1 MKKSKVDPARGL
13 TLRRRLLLGGLL
25 AGSLLVSVRAFH
37 LQVLQA
43 EFWRERARNQQGD
56 LVALP
61 APRGAIY
68 DRDGVPLAVSQE
80 VFRISIAPAEVNE
93 RAHLLKLLQK
103 QAHLTRS
110 AAQRA
115 LSPKRAWVV
124 LPGRYGAATRKALH
138 GVRGVYFERDLRRFH
153 PRGPIANELLGTV
166 SVDQRALGGLE
177 LEFDSVLRGRA
188 GRAVTR
194 RAARGP
200 LPGALLELSEPT
212 AGFDLH
218 LTIDADLQE
227 IAREALAAA
236 LTETGAA
243 SGEIVMADPRTGEV
257 LAAVSSK
264 VGAHTWRAVIEPY
277 EPGSTLKP
285 FAVATLVAEKRVRL
299 TDSVFGENGEYTHE
313 GRTIRDVHPH
323 GWLTVAE
330 ALKHSSNVVLAK
342 LAQRLDA
349 QTQYT
354 YLRAFGFGSPT
365 AITYPSEAAGLLR
378 RPAQWTR
385 YSQASLA
392 IGYEISVTPLQM
404 LMAYGALANGGLL
417 MEPRLVREVRTR
429 DGRTMRAWPPESV
442 RRVIPERIAL
452 ELRDVL
458 TDAVVT
464 GTAQAAALGPF
475 AVAGKTGTTRAFAAG
490 RYRSGAYFSTFAGFF
505 PADDPQLVFLVKLD
519 SPRGAYYGGL
529 TAAPVTRATLEAA
542 LAALSTP
549 LDKRAMANAPPPPLR
564 GMPVKAAEPREPASG
579 PFIFVLDAGP
589 LRRPRAS
596 ADAAV
601 TTVPDVSGLP
611 VRDAVHRLHAS
622 GFSVRVHGR
631 GVITGSAPLSGTKM
645 PRGTVVRLAA
655 AEARS

>member
-1 MKKSKVDPARGL
+1 MRKRAADPTHGL
-13 TLRRRLLLGGLL
+13 ALRRQLVLGGLL
-25 AGSLLVSVRAFH
+25 AGSLLLSVRAFR

-43 EFWRERARNQQGD
+43 EAWRERAQHQQGNQ
-56 LVALP
+56 VALP
-61 APRGAIY
+61 APRGGIY

-80 VFRISIAPAEVNE
+80 VFRVNIAAREVKD
-93 RAHLLKLLQK
+93 RAHLSKLLQK
-103 QAHLTRS
+103 HLKLTRA

-115 LSPKRAWVV
+115 VNPKRAWVV
-124 LPGRYGAATRKALH
+124 LPGQYNAATRKALN

-153 PRGPIANELLGTV
+153 PRGEIANELLGAV
-166 SVDQRALGGLE
+166 SMDHRALGGLE

-194 RAARGP
+194 RDVNRKSI
-200 LPGALLELSEPT
+200 PGAWLEVSEPV
-212 AGFDLH
+212 AGHDLH
-218 LTIDADLQE
+218 LTLDADLQE
-227 IAREALAAA
+227 IAREALADA
-236 LTETGAA
+236 LAETRAA

-264 VGAHTWRAVIEPY
+264 AGARSWRAVTEPY

-285 FAVATLVAEKRVRL
+285 FAVATLLAEKRAQL
-299 TDSVFGENGEYTHE
+299 SDSVFGENGEYTHQ
-313 GRTIRDVHPH
+313 GRTIKDVHAY
-323 GWLTVAE
+323 GWLTLAE

-342 LAQRLDA
+342 MSERLDA
-349 QTQYT
+349 QTQYA

-365 AITYPSEAAGLLR
+365 AITYPSEASGLLR

-429 DGRTMRAWPPESV
+429 DGRTTRALPAQSV
-442 RRVIPERIAL
+442 RRVIPERVAHQ
-452 ELRDVL
+452 LRGVL
-458 TDAVVT
+458 TDAVEA
-464 GTAQAAALGPF
+464 GTAQAAALGRF

-549 LDKRAMANAPPPPLR
+549 LDKRAMATAPPPPLR
-564 GMPVKAAEPREPASG
+564 VMPVKASDPGERASG
-579 PFIFVLDAGP
+579 AFIFVLDAGP
-589 LRRPRAS
+589 LRRALTTDAQIAS
-596 ADAAV
+596 
-601 TTVPDVSGLP
+601 VPDVSGLP
-611 VRDAVHRLHAS
+611 LRDAVRRLHAS
-622 GFSVRVHGR
+622 GFSVRVQGR
-631 GVITGSAPLSGTKM
+631 GVITGSAPVGGT
-645 PRGTVVRLAA
+645 PLRRGAVVRLSA
-655 AEARS
+655 AEVRS